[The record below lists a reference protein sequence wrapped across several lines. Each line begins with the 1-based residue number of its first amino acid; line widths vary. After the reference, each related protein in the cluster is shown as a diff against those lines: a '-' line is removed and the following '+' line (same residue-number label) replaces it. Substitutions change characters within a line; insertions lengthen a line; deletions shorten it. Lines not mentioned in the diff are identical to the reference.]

1 MGLARGYAWRCGAM
15 CGRWS
20 NYGARTGWRLFMRW
34 HMSRAAINSKVCR
47 RCLIYRVF
55 QIDFSE

>member
-1 MGLARGYAWRCGAM
+1 M

-47 RCLIYRVF
+47 RCSIYLICLRLTPWDRVS